1 MTALEVLQ
9 WLSVP
14 VVGGLVW
21 ATWKT
26 RDELTALKVHV
37 AEKYVT
43 SERLAGAENRIY
55 GRLEGI
61 DHKLDALIERM
72 GA

>member
-14 VVGGLVW
+14 VVGGLIW
-21 ATWKT
+21 AVWKT

-55 GRLEGI
+55 ERLAKI
-61 DHKLDALIERM
+61 DQKLDELIQRSV
-72 GA
+72 

>member
-1 MTALEVLQ
+1 MTALDVLQ

-14 VVGGLVW
+14 IVGGLIW
-21 ATWKT
+21 AVWKT

-43 SERLAGAENRIY
+43 SERLSGAENRIY
-55 GRLEGI
+55 VRLDTIEK
-61 DHKLDALIERM
+61 KLDELIQRSV
-72 GA
+72 

>member
-14 VVGGLVW
+14 VVSGLVW
-21 ATWKT
+21 AVWKT

-43 SERLAGAENRIY
+43 AERMAGAEKLIY
-55 GRLEGI
+55 DRLGAIEK
-61 DHKLDALIERM
+61 KLDALIERV
-72 GA
+72 

>member
-1 MTALEVLQ
+1 MSALEVLQ

-14 VVGGLVW
+14 VIGGLIWFQVR
-21 ATWKT
+21 T

-43 SERLAGAENRIY
+43 ADRMAGAENRIY
-55 GRLEGI
+55 IRLDGI
-61 DHKLDALIERM
+61 EKKLDELIQRSV
-72 GA
+72 

>member
-1 MTALEVLQ
+1 MTALDVLQ

-14 VVGGLVW
+14 IVGGLIW
-21 ATWKT
+21 AVWKT

-43 SERLAGAENRIY
+43 SERLAGAENHIY
-55 GRLEGI
+55 VRLDTIEK
-61 DHKLDALIERM
+61 KLDELIQRSV
-72 GA
+72 

>member
-1 MTALEVLQ
+1 MTALDVLQ

-14 VVGGLVW
+14 IVGGLIW
-21 ATWKT
+21 AVWKT

-55 GRLEGI
+55 VRLDTIEK
-61 DHKLDALIERM
+61 KLDELIQRSV
-72 GA
+72 

>member
-1 MTALEVLQ
+1 MSALDVLQ

-14 VVGGLVW
+14 IVGGLIW
-21 ATWKT
+21 AVWKT
-26 RDELTALKVHV
+26 RDELTALNVHV

-55 GRLEGI
+55 VRLDTIEK
-61 DHKLDALIERM
+61 KLDELIQRS
-72 GA
+72 G

>member
-14 VVGGLVW
+14 VIGGLIWFQVR
-21 ATWKT
+21 T

-43 SERLAGAENRIY
+43 SDRMAGAENRIY
-55 GRLEGI
+55 IRLDGI
-61 DHKLDALIERM
+61 EKKLDELIQRSV
-72 GA
+72 